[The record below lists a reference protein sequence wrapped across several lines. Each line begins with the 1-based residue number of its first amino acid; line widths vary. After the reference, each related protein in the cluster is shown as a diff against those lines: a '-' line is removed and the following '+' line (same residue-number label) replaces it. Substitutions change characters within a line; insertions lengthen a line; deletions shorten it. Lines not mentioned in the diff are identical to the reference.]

1 MSGDNDSEG
10 ERLPEQDEGYA
21 VGWGKPPRHTQFKK
35 GQSGNP
41 KGRPP
46 GSKNM
51 NTLLAK
57 ALDEQVTAR
66 HKGKLKKFAMRE
78 AIPRQLVN
86 KAASGDLRAIQ
97 LLFVLMPKVEASSFQ
112 QQRRAQEIPTDEGY
126 WATVVNILHQ
136 CGALDHAFDDAPPL
150 MKQALANA
158 DWERIEELAKQWPPK
173 ASSKE
178 HNDE

>member
-1 MSGDNDSEG
+1 MSDDNDSEG
-10 ERLPEQDEGYA
+10 ESPPEQDEGYA

-86 KAASGDLRAIQ
+86 KAASGDLKAIQ
-97 LLFVLMPKVEASSFQ
+97 LLFVLMPKVEASSVQ
-112 QQRRAQEIPTDEGY
+112 QQRRAPEIPTDKSY
-126 WATVVNILHQ
+126 WCAVLNILHE
-136 CGALDHAFDDAPPL
+136 CGSLDHAFDDAPPL

-178 HNDE
+178 Q

>member
-1 MSGDNDSEG
+1 MSGDNDSKG
-10 ERLPEQDEGYA
+10 ESLPEQDEGYA
-21 VGWGKPPRHTQFKK
+21 VGWGKPPRHTRFKK

-97 LLFVLMPKVEASSFQ
+97 LLFVLMPKVEASSLE
-112 QQRRAQEIPTDEGY
+112 QRRRAPEPPTDKSY
-126 WATVVNILHQ
+126 WAAVLSTLHQ
-136 CGALDHAFDDAPPL
+136 CGALDHAFDHAPPL
-150 MKQALANA
+150 IKQALANA
-158 DWERIEELAKQWPPK
+158 DWERIEELGKQWPPD

-178 HNDE
+178 DDDE